1 MICSC
6 QPENRRYFLI
16 CILTPLVQ
24 KVYTVRW
31 NSFSVI
37 FTSYSKML
45 IVHRTKRNGLKQKE
59 GRFRLGIRNKFLI
72 VKVVSH
78 WSRLPREVED
88 APSLEILK
96 VRLNGALST

>member
-1 MICSC
+1 
-6 QPENRRYFLI
+6 
-16 CILTPLVQ
+16 
-24 KVYTVRW
+24 
-31 NSFSVI
+31 
-37 FTSYSKML
+37 ML

-88 APSLEILK
+88 ATSLETPK
-96 VRLNGALST
+96 VRMDGALSS